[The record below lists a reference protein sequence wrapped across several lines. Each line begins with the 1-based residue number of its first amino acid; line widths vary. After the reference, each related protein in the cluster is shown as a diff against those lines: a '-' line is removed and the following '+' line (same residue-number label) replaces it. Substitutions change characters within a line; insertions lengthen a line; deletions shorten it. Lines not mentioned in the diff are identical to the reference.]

1 MFWWTGCIGCGPTCG
16 GRRGRSEPE
25 RAGGEQAD
33 ARAGVLRRRRL
44 AGKAAVEAVGALAV
58 AAPLVVRS
66 RGLFPGG
73 GGPSAFASTRA
84 HGTDAPP
91 ATKATGLRRPP
102 HQQNHRSGLWRP
114 VAAVA
119 AFCVPTTPAAPG

>member
-44 AGKAAVEAVGALAV
+44 AGKAAVEAVGVAAGALAV
-58 AAPLVVRS
+58 GLPRHWSCALGLLCVVAVPPTSPAHWRTV
-66 RGLFPGG
+66 R
-73 GGPSAFASTRA
+73 TRPRQRRQPVS
-84 HGTDAPP
+84 GDLPTN
-91 ATKATGLRRPP
+91 KNTGEACGD
-102 HQQNHRSGLWRP
+102 S
-114 VAAVA
+114 
-119 AFCVPTTPAAPG
+119 